1 MKKVLSLAL
10 AVVMLFAVC
19 VPAFAAADPTKLNQ
33 MPEQSGDV
41 LVKTSTTTETG
52 EDAAAFVVTIP
63 ADTTLYWKQ
72 PSADV
77 GYSVESHLTR
87 NKAVSVTVATDG
99 TMKTADGAY
108 TLAYTLEGADV
119 YVADHP
125 VVYPAAPQALTL
137 LVSEDAWNYA
147 VVEEYV
153 GTLTYTA
160 AVVDL

>member
-1 MKKVLSLAL
+1 MKKVLSIAL

-19 VPAFAAADPTKLNQ
+19 VPAFAAELNT
-33 MPEQSGDV
+33 MPESKGDV
-41 LVKTSTTTETG
+41 LVKTSTQTEDG
-52 EDAAAFVVTIP
+52 KDAAAFVVTIP
-63 ADTTLYWKQ
+63 ADTTMYWGQ

-87 NKAVSVTVATDG
+87 GKAVSVSVAADG

-108 TLAYTLEGADV
+108 SLAYTLDGATA
-119 YVADHP
+119 YKAAAP
-125 VVYPAAPQALTL
+125 VVYPAAAQALTL
-137 LVSEDAWNYA
+137 NVSADAWNYA
-147 VVEEYV
+147 IVEEYV